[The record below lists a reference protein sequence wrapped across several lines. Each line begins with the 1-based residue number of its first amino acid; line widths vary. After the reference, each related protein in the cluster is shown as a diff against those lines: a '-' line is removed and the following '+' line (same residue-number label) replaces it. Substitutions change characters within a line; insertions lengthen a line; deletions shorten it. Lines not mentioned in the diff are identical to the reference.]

1 VTPQRIIL
9 HADMDAFFA
18 SVEQRDDPTLA
29 GQPVIVGGLGPRGV
43 VSAASYE
50 ARTFGVHSAMP
61 SAQARRLCPEGHFVP
76 ARMSSYTAA
85 SRAVR
90 EVFDSFT
97 DLVEPLSLD
106 EAFLDVTGSL
116 RLFGDG
122 VTIAQRLR
130 QDVQAATN
138 LTVSVGVASSKYV
151 AKVASDLDKPDG
163 LTVVPA
169 GDEQA
174 FLAPLPISRLWGAGK
189 VTQKRL
195 TDLGWDTIGEL
206 QKQTLEQLVAAL
218 GQHTGVHFFD
228 LCRGRDTRPVQ
239 ASSAPRSVSRETTF
253 GEDVSD
259 EDVLHAVLLAHAED
273 VGRRLRRKGL
283 AGKTVRLKL
292 RYPPFETLTRQT
304 KLHNPT
310 SDDACIYQNGKKLLT
325 AARAVGKPV
334 RLLGLGVSDLCA
346 ADAPVQGELF
356 SEPTEAPA
364 QSVNRTLDAI
374 RDRFGGTAAGRL
386 GGRPKSSA
394 RDPENR

>member
-1 VTPQRIIL
+1 
-9 HADMDAFFA
+9 MDAFFA
-18 SVEQRDDPTLA
+18 SVEQRDDPSLK
-29 GQPVIVGGLGPRGV
+29 GQPVIVGGLGRRGV

-61 SAQARRLCPEGHFVP
+61 TAEARRLCPKGRFVP
-76 ARMSSYTAA
+76 ARMASYTAA

-90 EVFDSFT
+90 QVFDSFT

-122 VTIAQRLR
+122 LSIAQKLR
-130 QDVQAATN
+130 KDVALATK

-163 LTVVPA
+163 LTEVPHGSEA
-169 GDEQA
+169 A
-174 FLAPLPISRLWGAGK
+174 FLAPLPIRRLWGAGK

-195 TDLGWDTIGEL
+195 TDLGWATIGDL
-206 QKQTLEQLVAAL
+206 QAQTLEQLVAAL
-218 GQHTGVHFFD
+218 GEHTGVHFFD
-228 LCRGRDTRPVQ
+228 LCRGQDARPVQ
-239 ASSAPRSVSRETTF
+239 AGSAPRSVSRETTF

-259 EDVLHAVLLAHAED
+259 DDVLHAVLLEHAED

-310 SDDACIYQNGKKLLT
+310 SDDSTLYLNGKKLLS
-325 AARAVGKPV
+325 AARAAGRPV

-346 ADAPVQGELF
+346 ADVPIQGELF
-356 SEPTEAPA
+356 AEPSHAPA
-364 QSVNRTLDAI
+364 DTVNRTLDAI
-374 RDRFGGTAAGRL
+374 RDRFGGTAASRL
-386 GGRPKSSA
+386 GGRRSSSPKE
-394 RDPENR
+394 PEAP